1 MQRHDVIAGLSIAGL
16 MLPEA
21 IAYAGIAGLP
31 PQRAILAAVAGSCAY
46 LILGRS
52 RFAIVSPTS
61 SSAAILAAA
70 LASLPPEGRGASAM
84 ATLIVVMVGTM
95 FCVMAAARLGGL
107 ASFISR
113 PVLRGFAF
121 GLAITII
128 IKQLPIIVGVPLHKL
143 PIGALLLALLRSP
156 QSWHGASIAT
166 AIAAFTSLLL
176 LRRMP
181 GLPGAF
187 LVLVGGIGASGLLDL
202 PARGVANVGMIDL
215 TPHWEGMF
223 WPDWQ
228 QLSHVAQLAV
238 PIVLILFA
246 ESWGTM
252 RNLALRHGDKVEPNR
267 EMAAL
272 GLANIAAAM
281 VQGMPVGAGFSA
293 GSAAE
298 ASGAHTRWTGLVAAG
313 ALAALVILA
322 MPLVARLPEPVL
334 AAVVVAALLHALDP
348 MPLLR
353 LWRIRRDSVAA
364 LGATAGVLVLGVL
377 NGMLFAI
384 ALSLAL
390 LIRRLAAPQLSQLGQ
405 LGSGHDYVDLLRH
418 PDAIS
423 PPGMMILRPAEPLF
437 FANAERVLARVVDL
451 LGAHGDR
458 HQLILSLEESFDL
471 DSTALDAL
479 IEFDTLMRARGVTL
493 QLARVRDH
501 VRDLMNAA
509 GAANLIARS
518 SYSVDDAVEALKQEE
533 KP

>member
-1 MQRHDVIAGLSIAGL
+1 MQKRDAMAGLSIAGL

-31 PQRAILAAVAGSCAY
+31 PQRAILAAVAGACAY
-46 LILGRS
+46 LVLGRS
-52 RFAIVSPTS
+52 RFAIISPTS

-70 LASLPPEGRGASAM
+70 LASLPPDAGPTGTV
-84 ATLIVVMVGTM
+84 ATLIIIMVGMM

-128 IKQLPIIVGVPLHKL
+128 VKQWPIAVGLSLHGST
-143 PIGALLLALLRSP
+143 IGTLLLALLGSVR
-156 QSWHGASIAT
+156 SWHVASIFT
-166 AIAAFTSLLL
+166 ALAALAALLL

-181 GLPGAF
+181 HLPGAF
-187 LVLVGGIGASGLLDL
+187 LVLAGGIAASALFDL
-202 PARGVANVGMIDL
+202 PGHGVASVGMIDL
-215 TPHWEGMF
+215 IPHWEGMR
-223 WPDWQ
+223 WPGWQ
-228 QLSHVAQLAV
+228 QLSRVAQLAA

-252 RNLALRHGDKVEPNR
+252 RTLALRHGDQVEPNR

-298 ASGAHTRWTGLVAAG
+298 AAGAQSRWTGLVAAVT
-313 ALAALVILA
+313 LAALVMLA
-322 MPLVARLPEPVL
+322 MPLVARLPAPVL

-348 MPLLR
+348 APLIR
-353 LWRIRRDSVAA
+353 LWRIRRDGVAA
-364 LGATAGVLVLGVL
+364 LGAAAGVLIFGVL

-390 LIRRLAAPQLSQLGQ
+390 LIRRLATPELRQLGQ
-405 LGSGHDYVDLLRH
+405 LASGHDYVDMARH
-418 PDAIS
+418 RDAVS

-437 FANAERVLARVVDL
+437 FANAERVLGRVVEMV
-451 LGAHGDR
+451 GVQADR
-458 HQLILSLEESFDL
+458 HKLILSLEESFDL

-479 IEFDTLMRARGVTL
+479 IEFDTLMKARGITL

-501 VRDLMNAA
+501 VRDLMQAA
-509 GAANLIARS
+509 GAADLIARS
-518 SYSVDDAVEALKQEE
+518 SYSVDDAVQALKQEAR
-533 KP
+533 